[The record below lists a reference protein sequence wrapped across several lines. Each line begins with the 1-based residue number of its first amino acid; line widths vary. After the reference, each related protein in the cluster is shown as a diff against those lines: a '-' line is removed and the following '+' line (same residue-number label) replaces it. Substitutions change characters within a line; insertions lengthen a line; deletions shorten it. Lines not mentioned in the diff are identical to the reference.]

1 MNVTAVLAWRNLWR
15 HKRRTWLTVGAM
27 VFCNTLLVFLIS
39 LQLGSY
45 QMMIDNT
52 LSAFSG
58 HIQIQH
64 SDYNEEQK
72 MHQSVPTVVQ
82 LANAVRTALG
92 SEANVAA
99 RGVAFALASSE
110 ERSFGIQLAGVQPKF
125 ESQVSTFPG
134 LISEGRYL
142 GDSHAPEIVIGTIL
156 AQNLKVTVGDEL
168 TFIGSGLDG
177 SFAAGVATVVGIVNT
192 GFAEV
197 DRAVAEVPLA
207 WFQEVFAMG
216 EAGHSVVVRL
226 PSLEAV
232 ESAVAGLQNVVAGD
246 PVFAGAGLSVL
257 DWNILEP
264 GLQQAIKSDMVSA
277 WFMYAVLILLV
288 AFSVLNTQLMSVL
301 ERTREFGVMLALG
314 TRPATLAKLVGLETF
329 VMSCLGMGLGVL
341 LGGLLSFYLSHAG
354 FYYPGMEEMAQ
365 KFNLPDRMYP
375 QVSLLSLL
383 WGPAIVF
390 LGAMLAAIYPATRL
404 FGLRP
409 VAAMRAV

>member
-1 MNVTAVLAWRNLWR
+1 MSVTAVLAWRNLWR

-27 VFCNTLLVFLIS
+27 IFCNTLLVFLIS

-64 SDYNEEQK
+64 SAYNEEQK
-72 MHQSVPTVVQ
+72 MHQSVPGVVQ
-82 LANAVRTALG
+82 LVDTVRTALG
-92 SEANVAA
+92 GEANVAA
-99 RGVAFALASSE
+99 RGIAFALASSE
-110 ERSFGIQLAGVQPKF
+110 ERSFGIQLVGVQPKF
-125 ESQVSTFPG
+125 EAQVSTFPG
-134 LISEGRYL
+134 LISQGRYL
-142 GDSHAPEIVIGTIL
+142 SDSHASEIVVGTIL

-177 SFAAGVATVVGIVNT
+177 SFAAGVATVVGIIDT

-197 DRAVAEVPLA
+197 DRAIAEVPLA

-216 EAGHSVVVRL
+216 EAGHSVVIQL
-226 PSLEAV
+226 SSLEAV
-232 ESAVAGLQNVVAGD
+232 DPTVARLRNMLATE
-246 PVFAGAGLSVL
+246 PTLAGADLSVL

-264 GLQQAIKSDMVSA
+264 GLKQAIKSDMTSA
-277 WFMYAVLILLV
+277 WFMYGVLILLV

-314 TRPATLAKLVGLETF
+314 TRPTTLAKLVGLETF

-375 QVSLLSLL
+375 QISLLSLL

-390 LGAMLAAIYPATRL
+390 LGAMLAAIYPAMRL
-404 FGLRP
+404 FSLRP